1 MQGHGATAGFLAVKR
16 TPHIRYNEERAEA
29 NQSVPP
35 VGPHSRG
42 RIMAYRW
49 APIAEQGEGEADSR
63 GPHVGAV

>member
-16 TPHIRYNEERAEA
+16 TTRVRYSEERAEA

-35 VGPHSRG
+35 ISTHSRG
-42 RIMAYRW
+42 RITAYRW